1 VAHLTILG
9 RSGRACPLA
18 GATHWL
24 SLAVRDLDEA
34 SMMGLDYLLTVLDI
48 ASASGCKVIVAGEGE
63 AAHYTPGS
71 DTGLALEDAIALREA
86 LLDETED

>member
-1 VAHLTILG
+1 VASSAILG

-34 SMMGLDYLLTVLDI
+34 SMTGLDL
-48 ASASGCKVIVAGEGE
+48 AGLRNPC
-63 AAHYTPGS
+63 ALRAP
-71 DTGLALEDAIALREA
+71 GLAASTRLSRL
-86 LLDETED
+86 TS